1 MSNLRRILI
10 LGAGEAGRMAAAEMR
25 AHPEYGA
32 VAVGFLDDEA
42 ALHGSEIDGLRVLG
56 GCADARAHAD
66 AAAADELLIAVPSAP
81 GDVVRRLFRA
91 AEAAVRPIKIVPGLR
106 EIILGDV
113 RVEQIRPV
121 RPEDLLGREHTQ
133 FDPAPG
139 RDLVHGRRVM
149 VTGAGGS
156 IGADLC
162 RQIHAFGAD
171 SLLLLGRGENS
182 IFEIEN
188 DLKARGGTTR
198 LTPIIADVRD
208 GDGLDRVFARHR
220 PDLVFHA
227 AAHKHVHYMEAYPAE
242 ALAVNVVGT
251 RNVAEAA
258 QRHGVERL
266 VMLST
271 DKAVHPTGAMG
282 RSKRLAELV
291 LQELGSEGGTR
302 LGAVRFGNVLGS
314 RGSVVPLF
322 LRQIARGG
330 PVTVSDAHATRY
342 FMTIREASSL
352 VLVACAVGHGGEV
365 FVLDMGEPMVI
376 ADLARDLILLSGARP
391 EDVPVVFTGLRPGE
405 KLTEVLW
412 EEDEGVQPTTH
423 PGIRQL
429 TAPVRLGGVRA
440 AVEAL
445 AREAA
450 TLEAAEITA
459 RMGEIIDGCRG

>member
-1 MSNLRRILI
+1 
-10 LGAGEAGRMAAAEMR
+10 MAAAEMR

-32 VAVGFLDDEA
+32 VPAGFLDDNA
-42 ALHGSEIDGLRVLG
+42 ALHGATLDGLPVFG
-56 GCADARAHAD
+56 ACADVARHAATAH
-66 AAAADELLIAVPSAP
+66 ADELLIAVPSAP
-81 GDVVRRLFRA
+81 GDVVRRLLRA
-91 AEAAVRPIKIVPGLR
+91 ADAAARPVKIVPGLR

-139 RDLVHGRRVM
+139 RALVHGRRVL

-171 SLLLLGRGENS
+171 ELLLLGRGENS

-198 LTPIIADVRD
+198 ITPIIADVRD
-208 GDGLDRVFARHR
+208 GAGLDRLFARHR

-242 ALAVNVVGT
+242 ALLVNVCGT
-251 RNVAEAA
+251 GNVAAA
-258 QRHGVERL
+258 ARAHGVERL

-282 RSKRLAELV
+282 RSKRLAELL
-291 LQELGSEGGTR
+291 LQEMTADGGTQ
-302 LGAVRFGNVLGS
+302 LSAVRFGNVLGS

-330 PVTVSDAHATRY
+330 PVTVSDAQATRY

-352 VLVACAVGHGGEV
+352 VLVACAVGEGGEV

-376 ADLARDLILLSGARP
+376 AELARDLILLAGARP
-391 EDVPVVFTGLRPGE
+391 EEVPVVYTGLRPGE

-412 EEDEGVQPTTH
+412 EEDEGVQPTSH
-423 PGIRQL
+423 PGIRLL
-429 TAPVRLGGVRA
+429 TAPVRLGGVRN
-440 AVEAL
+440 AVRALVAEAPAL
-445 AREAA
+445 DAA
-450 TLEAAEITA
+450 TLTA
-459 RMGEIIDGCRG
+459 RMGEIIDGCRA